1 MKKITDINQIEVT
14 ENTLVVMFGVPASGK
29 SFAAQ
34 KIAEQF
40 DAYIASS
47 DAIREE
53 LYGTAAC
60 QDDPNRVF
68 NILQQRAAEE
78 LKAGGSVIIDA
89 TALIKKYRVSN
100 LKVYKGKYTRAI
112 CVVCATDLDVVFKQ
126 NNERDRHV
134 PEEAIDR
141 MFKNMSFPRDEE
153 GWNEIYILQHPDNKK
168 TLDDYLMDC
177 KGIEHDNPHHLL
189 NIYDHMIACYTYL
202 ATHYPDVELLLTA
215 AKFHDI
221 GKPLVKTNMVRR
233 GKNWIEDTKA
243 HYLGHADIGAYYT
256 ACSPDPRA
264 TIDLIRLIGYHM
276 EKFANKDWDKN
287 FEELYPDL
295 YPTYVKLCHGD
306 TVCDAESVG

>member
-1 MKKITDINQIEVT
+1 MKKINNIDSIEMT
-14 ENTLVVMFGVPASGK
+14 ENNLVVMFGVPASGK
-29 SFAAQ
+29 SYV
-34 KIAEQF
+34 AEKLALDRGAF
-40 DAYIASS
+40 VMSS

-53 LYGTAAC
+53 IYGTAEC
-60 QDDPNRVF
+60 QDDPNKVF
-68 NILQQRAAEE
+68 SILQQRTAEL
-78 LKAGGSVIIDA
+78 LKKGESVIIDA
-89 TALIKKYRVSN
+89 TSLIKKYRVSN
-100 LKVYKGKYTRAI
+100 LKTYKGKFQRAI
-112 CVVCATDLDVVFKQ
+112 LVVCATELEVILRQ
-126 NNERDRHV
+126 NQERDRHV

-141 MFKNMSFPRDEE
+141 MFKNMSFPRSEE
-153 GWNEIYILQHPDNKK
+153 GWDEIYILQHPDNRK
-168 TLDDYLMDC
+168 TLDDYLEAC

-189 NIYDHMIACYTYL
+189 NIYDHQIACYTYL
-202 ATHYPDVELLLTA
+202 ATHYPEDELLLTA

-243 HYLGHADIGAYYT
+243 HYLGHADIGAYFA

-306 TVCDAESVG
+306 TVCDAEAAG